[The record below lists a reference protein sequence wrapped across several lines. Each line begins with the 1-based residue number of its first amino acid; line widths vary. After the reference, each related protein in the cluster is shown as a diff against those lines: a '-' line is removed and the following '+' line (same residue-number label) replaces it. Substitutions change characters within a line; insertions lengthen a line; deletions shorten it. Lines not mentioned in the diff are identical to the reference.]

1 MRIRLAVPDELDDQD
16 RKAALDAALESVT
29 RSNTPMIRSGKI
41 PPAAS
46 AIKSGKVEWQPE
58 PPGDEHFDLPSTM
71 LKRGWGDC
79 DDLAPWHAASLRAS
93 GVDPGARAVVRKSGP
108 QRWHAVVKRSDGSIE
123 DPSKAAGMGTNG
135 HQVSGPGGALVI
147 GAYAPI
153 QAPMAEDGRLCLS
166 ISPGK
171 GPNDTAIWFARCDV
185 PDRLEPW
192 DWSSMAAS
200 HTPAKALLHAI
211 TGCRQV
217 AGADMDA
224 EDQARLGAVN
234 DLILGAS
241 PERVAAALHALMGN
255 VVDADAVVGEA
266 AQSVGF
272 FGGLFKAIASPLT
285 AIAKASHIPVVDSIA
300 HAAEALTL
308 LPANAA
314 LQLAKG
320 KRLDTVALG
329 QLKAVVSSI
338 STLAPYVQTVLS
350 VVPGVGTGISAGIG
364 GALALAHGH
373 SITAAMLEAVKSALP
388 GGPLARSAFSVAS
401 DAMQGKPI
409 SQMAIDAIPGVP
421 PAAKQALLQGLSA
434 ARDIARGKAVSE
446 VALDAALH
454 QLPAAAQRA
463 VQIGVAMGHAKT
475 LQQGMGRPTMPT
487 RGSIPGLPG
496 FHAPL
501 MAAMAA
507 GAHKLPAAILNAP
520 RLSYDP
526 GKVVRPW
533 GPAGPAVMRF

>member
-41 PPAAS
+41 PPAAV

-93 GVDPGARAVVRKSGP
+93 GADPGARAVVRKSGP

-135 HQVSGPGGALVI
+135 HQVSGPGGALVV

-153 QAPMAEDGRLCLS
+153 QAPMADDGRLCLC

-211 TGCRQV
+211 TGCRNV
-217 AGADMDA
+217 AGPDMDP
-224 EDQARLGAVN
+224 EDQARLSAVN
-234 DLILGAS
+234 DLIMGAS
-241 PERVAAALHALMGN
+241 PEQVAEAMHAIMGHL
-255 VVDADAVVGEA
+255 VDVDAVVGEA

-272 FGGLFKAIASPLT
+272 FGSLFKAIASPIRSAAKFVQHPSLKNLASTFTSPLT
-285 AIAKASHIPVVDSIA
+285 A
-300 HAAEALTL
+300 AAQAAA
-308 LPANAA
+308 PFANAV
-314 LQLAKG
+314 
-320 KRLDTVALG
+320 RF
-329 QLKAVVSSI
+329 I
-338 STLAPYVQTVLS
+338 
-350 VVPGVGTGISAGIG
+350 PGVGPMAASAVDLINHPPHTWADAAKFAAQEGAGFIPGIG
-364 GALALAHGH
+364 
-373 SITAAMLEAVKSALP
+373 
-388 GGPLARSAFSVAS
+388 
-401 DAMQGKPI
+401 
-409 SQMAIDAIPGVP
+409 
-421 PAAKQALLQGLSA
+421 PAATALMQHG
-434 ARDIARGKAVSE
+434 
-446 VALDAALH
+446 
-454 QLPAAAQRA
+454 
-463 VQIGVAMGHAKT
+463 
-475 LQQGMGRPTMPT
+475 
-487 RGSIPGLPG
+487 IPGLPG
-496 FHAPL
+496 MVGPL
-501 MAAMAA
+501 MAAMQA
-507 GAHKLPAAILNAP
+507 GAHKVPARVLNAP
-520 RLSYDP
+520 RLMYDP
-526 GKVVRPW
+526 GKIARPW
-533 GPAGPAVMRF
+533 GPTGPAVMRF